1 MTRKQTG
8 TRKSTRS
15 RQVLYLNRRWVL
27 CQFELISIL
36 HLLLVILRKHHSL
49 TWKALQDI
57 LPIFCRMIPR
67 TVFSFIHQFGRP
79 LGNRK
84 QPDLGFS
91 PDDSMQ
97 PIRNSCSE
105 VFLEKV
111 VQKTSSEFTGEHTC
125 GALISVKL
133 LCNFI
138 EITLRHG
145 CSPVNLLYSFRA
157 PFPKNTSGQL
167 LLNKS

>member
-1 MTRKQTG
+1 M
-8 TRKSTRS
+8 
-15 RQVLYLNRRWVL
+15 
-27 CQFELISIL
+27 
-36 HLLLVILRKHHSL
+36 HLLLLILRKHHSL

-57 LPIFCRMIPR
+57 LPIFCRMIPG

-105 VFLEKV
+105 VFLEKG
-111 VQKTSSEFTGEHTC
+111 VQKTSSKFTGEHPC
-125 GALISVKL
+125 RGLISVKL
-133 LCNFI
+133 LC
-138 EITLRHG
+138 HG
-145 CSPVNLLYSFRA
+145 CSVNLLYSFRA